1 MNKPQI
7 KVIGKNTS
15 LFALSFPIFIELLLQ
30 MLVSNVDQFMLSR
43 FSDNAVAAVGNVNQI
58 LNLVLIMFSVLNSA
72 TTIMVSQYLG
82 AKQYDRTSEI
92 YSVAVFFNLACG
104 LLVGGGLVL
113 FSRPLFAVM
122 QVPAEL
128 VNDAV
133 TYMNI
138 VGSVIFLQALF
149 STLGVIF
156 RCNGHMQ
163 YTMYVAVLLN
173 ITNIFGNSMFLY
185 GWFGLPYMGVA
196 GVAISSAVSRAIG
209 VVVLMLLFR
218 LKIDGHISL
227 KYLKPFP
234 WETLKRLL
242 HIGLPAGGESL
253 SYTLAQT
260 VLLGFA
266 NTMGATT
273 VSTRAYSMLIA
284 WFAIVYS
291 VSVSQGTQIIVGH
304 LIGAGE
310 EDSADKRVRKTLRP
324 ALLIALCV
332 TILLYLFGGML
343 FSVFTKNPEII
354 ALGRKIMLV
363 EIILEI
369 GRTTNLVIIRG
380 LQASGDVRFPVFLGI
395 CSMWGVAVLVGY
407 LLGLRAGLGLV
418 GIWVGMACDEC
429 LRAVVVY
436 IRWRM
441 GVWRGRALV
450 RHKPTENEG
459 LIDETN

>member
-1 MNKPQI
+1 MSKPQI
-7 KVIGKNTS
+7 KAIGKNTS
-15 LFALSFPIFIELLLQ
+15 LFAVSFPIFIELLLQ
-30 MLVSNVDQFMLSR
+30 MLVNNVDQFMLSR

-82 AKQYDRTSEI
+82 AKQYNRISEV

-113 FSRPLFAVM
+113 FARPLFSVM
-122 QVPAEL
+122 QVPPEL
-128 VNDAV
+128 IDDAL
-133 TYMNI
+133 TFINI
-138 VGSVIFLQALF
+138 VGSTIFLQAIF

-156 RCNGHMQ
+156 RCNGYMK
-163 YTMYVAVLLN
+163 YTMYVALMFN
-173 ITNIFGNSMFLY
+173 ITNIFGNCMFLY
-185 GWFGLPYMGVA
+185 GWFGIPHLGVA
-196 GVAISSAVSRAIG
+196 GVATSSTISRTIG
-209 VVVLMLLFR
+209 VVVLLLLFR
-218 LKIDGHISL
+218 RKIDGHISL

-234 WETLKRLL
+234 WDTLKRLL

-266 NTMGATT
+266 NTLGATT

-291 VSVSQGTQIIVGH
+291 ASVSQGTQIIVGH
-304 LIGAGE
+304 LIGAGD

-354 ALGRKIMLV
+354 ALGRKIMFI
-363 EIILEI
+363 EIFLEL

-395 CSMWGVAVLVGY
+395 CSMWGVSVVVGY
-407 LLGLRAGLGLV
+407 LLGLRAGFGLV
-418 GIWVGMACDEC
+418 GLWIGTACDEC

-436 IRWRM
+436 IRWRT
-441 GVWRGRALV
+441 GVWRGRAFV
-450 RHKPTENEG
+450 QRNPIENKE
-459 LIDETN
+459 LINETN